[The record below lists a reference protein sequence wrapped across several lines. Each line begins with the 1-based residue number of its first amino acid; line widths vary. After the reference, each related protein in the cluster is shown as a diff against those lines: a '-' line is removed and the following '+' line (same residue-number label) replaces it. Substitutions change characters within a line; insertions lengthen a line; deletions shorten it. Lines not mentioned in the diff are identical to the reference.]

1 MKKFIT
7 IALAVAVLFSFAAC
21 QPNGSYDVVQSAE
34 LGYTAVGKT
43 VYLEGEAFDPE
54 GYSFV
59 LVNNVG
65 GTTPVDAANLS
76 FSKIENKEGK
86 DVVTVSYLGSMSLTL
101 PVTVEPIDSITAE
114 IPAGIQAYAKIAGGA
129 GSATEKYTGEITVT
143 AYNADETLSR
153 VLAADEFTA
162 TYDSQNAADE
172 AEVTVTMTEGSKTPA
187 EAPVIKVVED
197 TMVDFT
203 IETAKEWYYVGDAK
217 TLSTN
222 FNAKAVWASGEEAT
236 GTLAFGTDL
245 LSDEVTGNFA
255 KEDLGSWSIDVY
267 LAADESIHHK
277 ASLTV
282 SDKYGATLDTA
293 KLKDGTTVAKGGTIT
308 NDMFDVTG
316 TLTSASEASP
326 VSTAYIQIS
335 GDGGTTWGTSYYVS
349 RFAETEPQVN
359 IRVVYNG
366 ATSTYGTPITVPF
379 PAED

>member
-65 GTTPVDAANLS
+65 GTTPVDTADLA
-76 FSKIENKEGK
+76 FSEIAGEK
-86 DVVTVSYLGSMSLTL
+86 VTVTYLGSLSLEL
-101 PVTVEPIDSITAE
+101 SVEVESVDHITAE
-114 IPAGIQAYAKIAGGA
+114 IPAGTQAYAKIAGGA

-172 AEVTVTMTEGSKTPA
+172 AEVTVTANSKTPA

-203 IETAKEWYYVGDAK
+203 IETDKECFYVGVAK
-217 TLSTN
+217 TLITN
-222 FNAKAVWASGEEAT
+222 FNEKAVWASGEEAT
-236 GTLAFGTDL
+236 GTLTFGTDL

-255 KEDLGSWSIDVY
+255 KEDHGSWSIYVY

-349 RFAETEPQVN
+349 RFAETEPQVS